1 MLLEVVKEKHEKIKL
16 EGKIE
21 GESIGI
27 QKGKIEG
34 KIEEK
39 ELTAKNMIKKGFDN
53 QTINEI
59 TGLTIEK
66 IEELRRR
73 ES

>member
-1 MLLEVVKEKHEKIKL
+1 MSTVKEITELTDYEEDCIR

-21 GESIGI
+21 GEFIGI
-27 QKGKIEG
+27 
-34 KIEEK
+34 EK
-39 ELTAKNMIKKGFDN
+39 TAINMIKKGFDN

-59 TGLTIEK
+59 TALSIEK
-66 IEELRRR
+66 IEELRKR